1 MILFK
6 WNKHNHKQIYN
17 QNQNMF
23 EKDFVDIFIGDNV
36 ANRLFGR
43 DYIVVR
49 EFESASGI
57 PDVLLLN
64 RMHAERLLEFSNKY
78 SGVRL
83 SQAHARIILSLNK
96 KSYRELDY
104 IVKATGYSSS
114 YVRSI
119 LEVLKTNEITVYKD
133 GRWRIESS
141 FSFPNVETISLE
153 FKLSDWQSAL
163 KQGFRYKKLATRSY
177 VVMPA
182 DKAQLLKKNR
192 SRFSGLDVG
201 ALVYSHETKRTEIIN
216 KPNRSKPSNSS
227 FLGSLSSLSDLA
239 IHAA

>member
-1 MILFK
+1 MILFR
-6 WNKHNHKQIYN
+6 WNNHNHKQT
-17 QNQNMF
+17 QDQNMF

-36 ANRLFGR
+36 VTRLFSR

-49 EFESASGI
+49 EFESTSGI

-64 RMHAERLLEFSNKY
+64 RMHAERLIEFNNKY
-78 SGVRL
+78 SGAKL

-96 KSYRELDY
+96 RSYNDLSYVVKS
-104 IVKATGYSSS
+104 TGYSAS

-119 LEVLKTNEITVYKD
+119 LETLKLNDITLSKD
-133 GRWRIESS
+133 GRWKIVNS
-141 FSFPNVETISLE
+141 FNFPSVETISLE

-177 VVMPA
+177 VVMPS
-182 DKAQLLKKNR
+182 DKAQLLRKNR
-192 SRFSGLDVG
+192 ARFAGLDVG
-201 ALVYSHETKRTEIIN
+201 AVVYSHETKRTEIIN
-216 KPNRSKPSNSS
+216 KPNRRKPSNSS

-239 IHAA
+239 AVAA

>member
-6 WNKHNHKQIYN
+6 WNNHNHKQTYN

-64 RMHAERLLEFSNKY
+64 RMHAERLLEFNNKY
-78 SGVRL
+78 SVKL

-96 KSYRELDY
+96 KSYRELGY

-119 LEVLKTNEITVYKD
+119 LEVLKDNEITVNKD
-133 GRWRIESS
+133 GRWRVESS

-182 DKAQLLKKNR
+182 DKAQLLKKYR

-216 KPNRSKPSNSS
+216 KPNRCKPSNSS

-239 IHAA
+239 VLAA